1 MERRVL
7 RRLLAADC
15 LPPVWLPDDRT
26 RALRRQVTRRA
37 HLVRQRTRIK
47 NQVHAILA
55 RNLAPTPPVSDLFGT
70 AGRHW
75 LSTQPLPTDERS
87 AVQALLRQLDFHGA
101 ELAVVIGSWHSK
113 R

>member
-1 MERRVL
+1 M
-7 RRLLAADC
+7 
-15 LPPVWLPDDRT
+15 
-26 RALRRQVTRRA
+26 RRA
-37 HLVRQRTRIK
+37 HVVRQRTTIK

-75 LSTQPLPTDERS
+75 PSRQDLAADERS
-87 AVQALLRQLDFHGA
+87 AVAALLRQLDFHGG
-101 ELAVVIGSWHSK
+101 ELAVVDKELAAERSLT